1 MTKLTALVPLLLL
14 SVTACADLDPATLI
28 KRDRVLAAKV
38 TVDGAPD
45 RAWPAAGETATVTFV
60 TASPGATPRF
70 SWLLAACPAATSGG
84 MPVCGGEAFASSQST
99 GLVPTLQL
107 TVPADIATSAIVVTG
122 AICASGTPSIDA
134 KTATAECSDGSR
146 GDLVSQHIF
155 IATSGVT
162 NHNPDL
168 AGAPFTVAG
177 NSWDPSDGDACD
189 DTMPVIQ
196 AGAERVRIGVTF
208 QASDREAFA
217 GDAGEARE
225 DLQLSTFATAGDIAQ
240 QRTYVEADD
249 AREQTPVVVEWDAPS
264 AKEVPADGLR
274 VKFAFIVRDMR
285 GGVDAEAR
293 EVCVR

>member
-1 MTKLTALVPLLLL
+1 
-14 SVTACADLDPATLI
+14 
-28 KRDRVLAAKV
+28 
-38 TVDGAPD
+38 
-45 RAWPAAGETATVTFV
+45 
-60 TASPGATPRF
+60 
-70 SWLLAACPAATSGG
+70 
-84 MPVCGGEAFASSQST
+84 
-99 GLVPTLQL
+99 
-107 TVPADIATSAIVVTG
+107 
-122 AICASGTPSIDA
+122 
-134 KTATAECSDGSR
+134 
-146 GDLVSQHIF
+146 
-155 IATSGVT
+155 
-162 NHNPDL
+162 
-168 AGAPFTVAG
+168 
-177 NSWDPSDGDACD
+177 
-189 DTMPVIQ
+189 MPVIQ